1 MVNLDGIDF
10 GKIKDNRF
18 NKKNLTELCK
28 ALEMGM
34 DRGSACALIMVNDD
48 ELSEW
53 TSDYPELES
62 LLKYYEAVY
71 LKMLLS
77 TVNEKVANNPDFA
90 FKMLTSKFEEYQR
103 KTVTKTAKK
112 GEKSMVQKIVELS
125 RGK

>member
-1 MVNLDGIDF
+1 MVKIDNIVF

-18 NKKNLTELCK
+18 NKKNLTELCN

-34 DRGSACALIMVNDD
+34 DRGSACALIMINDD

>member
-1 MVNLDGIDF
+1 
-10 GKIKDNRF
+10 
-18 NKKNLTELCK
+18 
-28 ALEMGM
+28 
-34 DRGSACALIMVNDD
+34 
-48 ELSEW
+48 
-53 TSDYPELES
+53 
-62 LLKYYEAVY
+62 
-71 LKMLLS
+71 LLS

>member
-1 MVNLDGIDF
+1 VVKIDNIVF

-18 NKKNLTELCK
+18 NKKNLTELCN

-34 DRGSACALIMVNDD
+34 DRGSACALIMINDD

-53 TSDYPELES
+53 ASDYPELES
-62 LLKYYEAVY
+62 LLRYCEAVY

>member
-1 MVNLDGIDF
+1 VVKIDGIVF

-18 NKKNLTELCK
+18 NKKNLTELCN

-34 DRGSACALIMVNDD
+34 DRGSACALIMINDD

-53 TSDYPELES
+53 ASDYPELES

>member
-1 MVNLDGIDF
+1 MVNLDGIVF

-34 DRGSACALIMVNDD
+34 DRSSACALIMINDD